1 MLDVLALAAQI
12 SGLLVWSVLKW
23 IGASTAA
30 QEKELL
36 YGRAIIAGASAISFT
51 AKFMSSLCIHSNTT
65 YLLVDLRQ
73 KVLNCSSISMLGLVL
88 TSFGW
93 WENFVSDGSSF
104 AFRWMHEVRLRMI
117 KKTRYRFYLV
127 ITVWKVA
134 LFTAATMVAV
144 TQNGLVSD
152 WQHLFTKFKTSFDKH
167 EYSLTETIQG

>member
-1 MLDVLALAAQI
+1 
-12 SGLLVWSVLKW
+12 
-23 IGASTAA
+23 
-30 QEKELL
+30 
-36 YGRAIIAGASAISFT
+36 
-51 AKFMSSLCIHSNTT
+51 MS
-65 YLLVDLRQ
+65 
-73 KVLNCSSISMLGLVL
+73 GLVL

-134 LFTAATMVAV
+134 LFAAATMVAV

-167 EYSLTETIQG
+167 EYSLTEIIQG